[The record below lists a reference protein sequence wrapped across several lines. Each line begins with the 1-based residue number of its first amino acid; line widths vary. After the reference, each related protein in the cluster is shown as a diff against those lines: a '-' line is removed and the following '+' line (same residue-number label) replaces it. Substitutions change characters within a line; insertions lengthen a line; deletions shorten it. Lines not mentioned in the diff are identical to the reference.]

1 MSTKKKVKQVKF
13 ISKKVTKPKSQ
24 PEVYIDN
31 DTVLST
37 TELPAVVPITIRLNA
52 TKVTLTI
59 GPRDWEWDR
68 KTKKLIESRSM
79 EEEVF
84 SPDVPEVESTDV
96 DTKGESTT
104 EVNPVKSEGE

>member
-1 MSTKKKVKQVKF
+1 MATKKKVKQVKF

-79 EEEVF
+79 EEEIQPTDPTVR
-84 SPDVPEVESTDV
+84 TDV
-96 DTKGESTT
+96 DTQGESTT
-104 EVNPVKSEGE
+104 DVPTKESA